1 MGIIFNKRCEN
12 IVNNFYKQFEKFEN
26 IRELE
31 EKKEYCSSNQKDF
44 DKSRT
49 TRVLLF
55 YWRKLH
61 VKTLLCKTRALKKNF
76 HASHKLSLCN
86 FDSINRNYF
95 GFWPKNRGVY
105 SVI

>member
-1 MGIIFNKRCEN
+1 MRIIFNKRCEN

-44 DKSRT
+44 DKFRT

-55 YWRKLH
+55 Y
-61 VKTLLCKTRALKKNF
+61 
-76 HASHKLSLCN
+76 
-86 FDSINRNYF
+86 
-95 GFWPKNRGVY
+95 
-105 SVI
+105 